1 MAMGTDVGTERA
13 VSAINVTPLI
23 DVLLVLLI
31 IFMVIVPL
39 TPKGLSSEAP
49 RPEPQSTP
57 SSDAVVLQVAPDSRG
72 GLSYRINQSPI
83 NKADIVPALSRIF
96 STRQNRVVFVK
107 GDASVTYARIAE
119 LIDMAHTA
127 NIDQVG
133 LITARM
139 QQAQ

>member
-1 MAMGTDVGTERA
+1 
-13 VSAINVTPLI
+13 
-23 DVLLVLLI
+23 
-31 IFMVIVPL
+31 
-39 TPKGLSSEAP
+39 
-49 RPEPQSTP
+49 
-57 SSDAVVLQVAPDSRG
+57 VVLQVAPDSRG